1 MITKRR
7 FLLVVFVIFIFII
20 YLNRGNNSWNGVI
33 IKDDS
38 SLFQPVYENNYKT
51 ISDQF
56 SIGST
61 DESNKIQSDVDKE
74 KKSTD
79 SVKMVKQKVKN
90 PIKEYPLKFDPRT
103 VMTMEMLNYENKL
116 VEFIKSKHKVSNELI
131 QLVLNIVLDLKS
143 LYN

>member
-1 MITKRR
+1 MVIKRSY
-7 FLLVVFVIFIFII
+7 LLVVFVIFIFII
-20 YLNRGNNSWNGVI
+20 YLNRRNNSWNGEI

-38 SLFQPVYENNYKT
+38 SLFQPVYEKNYKT
-51 ISDQF
+51 ISDQL

-61 DESNKIQSDVDKE
+61 DESNKIQNDVDKE

-79 SVKMVKQKVKN
+79 IVKIVKQKVKN